1 MSSNQNEKQTQTRR
15 LIKKKKVVLKIVT
28 KSEMEK
34 ENERLKAKVAKLE
47 EDIDEL
53 EEDRDEAER
62 ILNELGY
69 WWNSRDKTYY
79 CPGYNRFNPRETFK
93 ANLQEELDEALIV
106 GLNPAER
113 EADEEEVLRARS
125 NYGTNAL

>member
-1 MSSNQNEKQTQTRR
+1 MSSNQNQNEKQTQTRR
-15 LIKKKKVVLKIVT
+15 LIKKKVVLKIVT

-34 ENERLKAKVAKLE
+34 ENERLKAKIAR
-47 EDIDEL
+47 L

-62 ILNELGY
+62 ILNEKGY
-69 WWNSRDKTYY
+69 WWNSKDETYY
-79 CPGYNRFNPRETFK
+79 SEDFNGNPREDFN
-93 ANLQEELDEALIV
+93 ANLQEEIDEALIV

-113 EADEEEVLRARS
+113 EADDEEVLRARS